1 MIFVK
6 TIFHWI
12 KTIPKIITIYL
23 LIALL
28 APILANEKPILIKYN
43 DHYSFPALSNDNYF
57 IIKNSIGEK
66 NNELSDFI
74 QWNKLNP
81 QFAIYAPVRWSA
93 GKSDLIN
100 SNFVSPFSHQYYQD
114 SDGTKKVLPFYK
126 RHFLGTTRT
135 GQDVLAGL
143 IYGTRIALIIGISF
157 VLISGI
163 IGLVIGGMAGFFG
176 DFKLK
181 ISYVSIFLSV
191 ILFFPAIYVSRQIVI
206 HNSENT
212 ILKVISSLLAFICFI
227 VVMLSPIIIESKL
240 KKIKLKRIFIP
251 LDFILMRFVELF
263 LSLPRLILIL
273 TLAAIT
279 KPSLAMLVMIIGL
292 TSWTDIARISRAE
305 VMKLRDVEFI
315 QVGRSMGLSFKRLM
329 SGHLLPNI
337 FASLQTLF
345 VYGFASAILTETG
358 LSFLGIGLPA
368 GITSW
373 GTLMFAARENFTAW
387 WLVIFPGLSI
397 ALLLVGLNSYASKLG
412 RKSKKGSPVFNIF

>member
-1 MIFVK
+1 M
-6 TIFHWI
+6 FH
-12 KTIPKIITIYL
+12 T
-23 LIALL
+23 
-28 APILANEKPILIKYN
+28 
-43 DHYSFPALSNDNYF
+43 F
-57 IIKNSIGEK
+57 
-66 NNELSDFI
+66 
-74 QWNKLNP
+74 
-81 QFAIYAPVRWSA
+81 
-93 GKSDLIN
+93 
-100 SNFVSPFSHQYYQD
+100 
-114 SDGTKKVLPFYK
+114 
-126 RHFLGTTRT
+126 
-135 GQDVLAGL
+135 
-143 IYGTRIALIIGISF
+143 
-157 VLISGI
+157 
-163 IGLVIGGMAGFFG
+163 
-176 DFKLK
+176 
-181 ISYVSIFLSV
+181 
-191 ILFFPAIYVSRQIVI
+191 
-206 HNSENT
+206 ENG
-212 ILKVISSLLAFICFI
+212 ILKVISLIVAFTCFM
-227 VVMLSPIIIESKL
+227 VVLLSPIIVESKM
-240 KKIKLKRIFIP
+240 KKIKVKRIFIP
-251 LDFILMRFVELF
+251 LDFLLMRFVELF

-329 SGHLLPNI
+329 AGHLLPNI